1 MVTVEKL
8 SGQTK
13 YMAVLMYTFGVF
25 VPRKRAQDKCSYAD
39 VSVAPDALVLLRIE
53 RKGLFGNL
61 CVAFVAFLIF
71 LLFF

>member
-1 MVTVEKL
+1 MTVEKL

-25 VPRKRAQDKCSYAD
+25 VPCKRAQDKCSYAD

-61 CVAFVAFLIF
+61 CVVFVAFL
-71 LLFF
+71 LFFFF